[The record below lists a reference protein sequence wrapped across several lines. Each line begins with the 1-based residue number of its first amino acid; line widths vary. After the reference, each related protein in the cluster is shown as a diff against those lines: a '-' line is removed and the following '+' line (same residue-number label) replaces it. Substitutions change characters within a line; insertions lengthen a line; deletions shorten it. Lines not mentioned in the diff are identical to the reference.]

1 MDLKERFVNS
11 IKAGYTFKGDSIL
24 LGSAILNGD
33 QETGCQVRVPLRSFN
48 RHGLIA
54 GATGTGK
61 TKTLQV
67 ITEELSMAGVPTLLM
82 DVKGDLSGIAAPGIN
97 NAIIEKRASLIGMD
111 WIGKGFPSELLTIS
125 GEPGVRLRATVSEFG
140 PMLLAKILDLNDNQ
154 TGVLSMIFKYCD
166 DKGLPLLDMKDLKTV
181 IRYIQEEGKSDFLKE
196 YGYFQVASVG
206 TIMRNISSLEQ
217 QGANRFFG
225 EPSFDIF
232 DLMRTDD
239 QGRGMA
245 NILRIVDI
253 QSNTTMFST
262 FMLCLLAEI
271 FQKMPEK
278 GDSDQPELV
287 IFFDEAHLIFKNA
300 TKTLLDQFE
309 TTIKLIRS
317 KGVGIFL
324 ITQSPD
330 DIPASILGQLGL
342 KVQHSLR
349 AFTAKDR
356 KAIKSAS
363 ENYPISEFYKA
374 DELITMM
381 GTGEA
386 MVTGLDEKGRPTP
399 LVHTLIR
406 PPMSRMDILSG
417 DEINNMVES
426 SRLVK
431 KYNKEIDRESAHE
444 LLLERIEE
452 VQNIGNQ
459 KSERESRSDQATTTP
474 SRRATKETGMFE
486 KIMKSPVT
494 TTIARE
500 VTRGF
505 LGVLGLKTIG
515 TLARAS
521 TKTRRTSTSRKNK

>member
-1 MDLKERFVNS
+1 MELKDRFLES
-11 IKAGYTFKGDSIL
+11 IKSGYAFQGDSIL

-33 QETGCQVRVPLRSFN
+33 LETGCQIRVPLRTLN

-67 ITEELSMAGVPTLLM
+67 IAEELAIAGIPTLVM
-82 DVKGDLSGIAAPGIN
+82 DVKGDLSGIAAPGKFN
-97 NAIIEKRASLIGMD
+97 SIIEKRSSVIGME
-111 WIGKGFPSELLTIS
+111 WKPVGFSSELMTIS
-125 GEPGVRLRATVSEFG
+125 GEQGVKLRATVSEFG

-154 TGVLSMIFKYCD
+154 TGVLSMIFKFCD
-166 DKGLPLLDMKDLKTV
+166 DKGLPLLDLKDLKTV
-181 IRYIQEEGKSDFLKE
+181 LRFIQEDGKAEFLKE

-232 DLMRTDD
+232 DFMRTDD
-239 QGRGMA
+239 LGRGII

-253 QSNTTMFST
+253 QSNTAMFST

-271 FQKMPEK
+271 FQKMPER
-278 GDSDQPELV
+278 GDADQPEMV

-300 TKTLLDQFE
+300 SKTLLDQFE

-324 ITQSPD
+324 VTQSPD

-342 KVQHSLR
+342 KIQHSLR

-363 ENYPISEFYKA
+363 ENYPISDFYKA

-386 MVTGLDEKGRPTP
+386 MVTALDEKGRPTP

-406 PPMSRMDILSG
+406 PPMSRMDILNNE
-417 DEINNMVES
+417 EIENLVAL

-431 KYNKEIDRESAHE
+431 IYNNEIDRESAHE
-444 LLLERIEE
+444 ILMQRIDASQEKPKDQPERIKRKEPT
-452 VQNIGNQ
+452 I
-459 KSERESRSDQATTTP
+459 KTT
-474 SRRATKETGMFE
+474 RRTTKEAGMFE
-486 KIMKSPVT
+486 KIMKSPVAN
-494 TTIARE
+494 TIARE
-500 VTRGF
+500 VTRGI

-515 TLARAS
+515 TVARAATKSKKS
-521 TKTRRTSTSRKNK
+521 TARR

>member
-1 MDLKERFVNS
+1 MELKEKFISS
-11 IKAGYTFKGDSIL
+11 IKSGYTFKGNSIL

-33 QETGCQVRVPLRSFN
+33 QETGCQVKIPLRTLN

-67 ITEELSMAGVPTLLM
+67 IAEELSMAGVPTLLM
-82 DVKGDLSGIAAPGIN
+82 DVKGDLSGIAAPGTLN
-97 NAIIEKRASLIGMD
+97 SIIEKRTAIIGME
-111 WIGKGFPSELLTIS
+111 WKPKGFPTELLTIS
-125 GEPGVRLRATVSEFG
+125 SEPGVKLRATVSEFG
-140 PMLLAKILDLNDNQ
+140 PILLAKILDLNDNQ

-166 DKGLPLLDMKDLKTV
+166 DKGLPLLDLKDLKTV
-181 IRYIQEEGKSDFLKE
+181 IRYIQEDGKADFLRE
-196 YGYFQVASVG
+196 YGYYQVASVG

-217 QGANRFFG
+217 QGATRFFG

-232 DLMRTDD
+232 DLMRTTEE
-239 QGRGMA
+239 GFGMV

-253 QSNTTMFST
+253 QNNTIMFST

-271 FQKMPEK
+271 FQKMPER
-278 GDSDQPELV
+278 GDADQPELV

-300 TKTLLDQFE
+300 SKTLLDQFE

-363 ENYPISEFYKA
+363 ENYPVSEFYKA
-374 DELITMM
+374 DELITSM

-386 MVTGLDEKGRPTP
+386 MVTALDEKGRPTP

-406 PPMSRMDILSG
+406 PPMSRMDVLTNE
-417 DEINNMVES
+417 EISNLVES

-431 KYNKEIDRESAHE
+431 KYNKDIDRESAHE
-444 LLLERIEE
+444 LMLERIEE
-452 VQNIGNQ
+452 AQNLEKQ
-459 KSERESRSDQATTTP
+459 RAERESQKSSSAPSTARRS
-474 SRRATKETGMFE
+474 SRGVGTFE

-500 VTRGF
+500 VTRGI
-505 LGVLGLKTIG
+505 LGVLGLKTLG
-515 TLARAS
+515 TMTRKATS
-521 TKTRRTSTSRKNK
+521 TRRSTTRR

>member
-1 MDLKERFVNS
+1 METKEHFIQTIQKS
-11 IKAGYTFKGDSIL
+11 YTFSGGSFL
-24 LGSAILNGD
+24 LGSAIFNDD
-33 QETGCQVRVPLRSFN
+33 QQTGCQINIPLKTLN

-67 ITEELSMAGVPTLLM
+67 IAESLSMAGVPVLVM
-82 DVKGDLSGIAAPGIN
+82 DFKGDLSGIAAAGTLNPV
-97 NAIIEKRASLIGMD
+97 IEKRSDTIGMK
-111 WIGKGFPSELLTIS
+111 WEPAGFPSELLSIS
-125 GEPGVRLRATVSEFG
+125 GEPGVRLKATVSEFG
-140 PMLLAKILDLNDNQ
+140 PILLSRILNLNENQ
-154 TGVLSMIFKYCD
+154 TGILSLIFKYCD
-166 DKGLPLLDMKDLKTV
+166 EKGLPLLDMKDLKSV
-181 IRYIQEEGKSDFLKE
+181 IRHIQEDGKDEFLKE
-196 YGYFQVASVG
+196 YGYFQISSAG
-206 TIMRNISSLEQ
+206 TILRSISSLEQ

-239 QGRGMA
+239 KGNGIV
-245 NILRIVDI
+245 NILRITDI
-253 QSNTTMFST
+253 QSNSAMFST

-271 FQKMPEK
+271 FQKMPEI
-278 GDSDQPELV
+278 GDAAQPELV

-300 TKTLLDQFE
+300 SKTLLDQFE

-330 DIPASILGQLGL
+330 DIPASVLGQLGL

-363 ENYPISEFYKA
+363 ENYPYSEFYKA

-386 MVTGLDEKGRPTP
+386 MVTAIDEKGRPAH

-406 PPMSRMDILSG
+406 PPMSRMDVLSSE
-417 DEINNMVES
+417 EINNLVASSQLVE
-426 SRLVK
+426 
-431 KYNKEIDRESAHE
+431 KYNTEMDRESAYE
-444 LLLERIEE
+444 LLMKRMEE
-452 VQNIGNQ
+452 KTAEEQPDKVQKKN
-459 KSERESRSDQATTTP
+459 TP
-474 SRRATKETGMFE
+474 PQRKPARKTSTFE
-486 KIMKSPVT
+486 KILKSPVT

-500 VTRGF
+500 VTRGI
-505 LGVLGLKTIG
+505 LGVLGLKGISS
-515 TLARAS
+515 ARYN
-521 TKTRRTSTSRKNK
+521 TRNRSR